1 MFERAA
7 SRQQE
12 MTLISRTA
20 VGLALFCLGLA
31 IGASEA
37 SAQGWWE
44 EPNAPAVPNSWRGL
58 GGSEIDGLRLLVEV
72 EAVRRELK
80 VAGSSEPVIYDAPF
94 YPGLNIRMELM
105 PFAWFRPGSALAPM
119 QVGFVTGKHKVRT
132 SALLASTDGS
142 NEVKIPTRHDG
153 TALGLSYP
161 WRAESGLTVKPMAG
175 WRAVEFALGGN
186 PIYTSSYY
194 EAFEFGTGLGFAPQG
209 RPWRAQAEVLIRP
222 SVDMGSTAAAFGSDE
237 SVWSWAAK
245 AEAEYRISPQWL
257 VRGSAGYDRYA
268 GTFQIG
274 ESAASGKA
282 ELTDSFATFL
292 VALGWA
298 Y

>member
-1 MFERAA
+1 
-7 SRQQE
+7 

-161 WRAESGLTVKPMAG
+161 WRAESGLTVTPMAG

>member
-1 MFERAA
+1 
-7 SRQQE
+7 
-12 MTLISRTA
+12 MTSRTA
-20 VGLALFCLGLA
+20 LGLALACLGLTA
-31 IGASEA
+31 GASDG
-37 SAQGWWE
+37 SAQGWWQ
-44 EPNAPAVPNSWRGL
+44 EPAAPVAPTSWRGL
-58 GGSEIDGLRLLVEV
+58 GGSEIDGVRVLAEV
-72 EAVRRELK
+72 EAVRRELE
-80 VAGSSEPVIYDAPF
+80 VSGSSEPVLYDAPF

-105 PFAWFRPGSALAPM
+105 PFAWLRPGSALAPL

-132 SALLASTDGS
+132 SALLAGTDGS
-142 NEVKIPTRHDG
+142 TEVKIPTRHDG
-153 TALGLSYP
+153 TALSLSYP
-161 WRAESGLTVKPMAG
+161 WRAESGLTVTPVAG

-194 EAFEFGTGLGFAPQG
+194 EGLEFGTGVGFAPRG
-209 RPWRAQAEVLIRP
+209 ASWRAQAEVLLRP

-245 AEAEYRISPQWL
+245 AETEYRISPQWL
-257 VRGSAGYDRYA
+257 VRGAAGYDRYA

-282 ELTDSFATFL
+282 ELTDSFSTFL

>member
-1 MFERAA
+1 
-7 SRQQE
+7 

-44 EPNAPAVPNSWRGL
+44 EPTAPAVPNSWRGL

-72 EAVRRELK
+72 EAVRRELE

-161 WRAESGLTVKPMAG
+161 WRAESGLTVTPMAG

>member
-1 MFERAA
+1 
-7 SRQQE
+7 

-44 EPNAPAVPNSWRGL
+44 EPAIPAVPSSWRGL
-58 GGSEIDGLRLLVEV
+58 GGSEIDGVRLLVEV
-72 EAVRRELK
+72 EAVRRELE

-105 PFAWFRPGSALAPM
+105 PFAWFRPRSALAPL
-119 QVGFVTGKHKVRT
+119 QVGFATGKHKVRT

-142 NEVKIPTRHDG
+142 IEVKIPTRHDG
-153 TALGLSYP
+153 TELSLAYP
-161 WRAESGLTVKPMAG
+161 WRSESGLTVTPMVG

-209 RPWRAQAEVLIRP
+209 HL
-222 SVDMGSTAAAFGSDE
+222 G
-237 SVWSWAAK
+237 
-245 AEAEYRISPQWL
+245 
-257 VRGSAGYDRYA
+257 
-268 GTFQIG
+268 
-274 ESAASGKA
+274 
-282 ELTDSFATFL
+282 
-292 VALGWA
+292 ALRQRL
-298 Y
+298 

>member
-1 MFERAA
+1 M
-7 SRQQE
+7 
-12 MTLISRTA
+12 
-20 VGLALFCLGLA
+20 LFR
-31 IGASEA
+31 S
-37 SAQGWWE
+37 
-44 EPNAPAVPNSWRGL
+44 
-58 GGSEIDGLRLLVEV
+58 
-72 EAVRRELK
+72 
-80 VAGSSEPVIYDAPF
+80 
-94 YPGLNIRMELM
+94 
-105 PFAWFRPGSALAPM
+105 
-119 QVGFVTGKHKVRT
+119 
-132 SALLASTDGS
+132 
-142 NEVKIPTRHDG
+142 
-153 TALGLSYP
+153 
-161 WRAESGLTVKPMAG
+161 
-175 WRAVEFALGGN
+175 GGN

-209 RPWRAQAEVLIRP
+209 EPWRAQAEVLIRP

-245 AEAEYRISPQWL
+245 AEAEYRFSPQWL

-282 ELTDSFATFL
+282 ELTDSFSTFL

>member
-1 MFERAA
+1 
-7 SRQQE
+7 

-20 VGLALFCLGLA
+20 VGMALACLALA
-31 IGASEA
+31 TGATEV
-37 SAQGWWE
+37 SAQGRWQ
-44 EPNAPAVPNSWRGL
+44 EPAAPAVPSTWQEL
-58 GGSEIDGLRLLVEV
+58 GGSEIDGLRLLVETEV
-72 EAVRRELK
+72 VRRELE

-94 YPGLNIRMELM
+94 YPGLNLRMELM
-105 PFAWFRPGSALAPM
+105 PFAWFRPGSALAPL
-119 QVGFVTGKHKVRT
+119 QLGVSTGKHRVRT
-132 SALLASTDGS
+132 SALLASSDGAT
-142 NEVKIPTRHDG
+142 EVKIPTRHDV
-153 TALGLSYP
+153 TALTLSYP
-161 WRAESGLTVKPMAG
+161 WRADSGLTVTPVAG

-194 EAFEFGTGLGFAPQG
+194 EAPEFGTGLGFAPQG
-209 RPWRAQAEVLIRP
+209 APWRLQAELLLRP
-222 SVDMGSTAAAFGSDE
+222 SVEMGSTAAAFGSDE

-245 AEAEYRISPQWL
+245 AEAEYRLSPQWL

-274 ESAASGKA
+274 ETAASGKA

-292 VALGWA
+292 VAVGWA

>member
-1 MFERAA
+1 
-7 SRQQE
+7 

>member
-1 MFERAA
+1 
-7 SRQQE
+7 

-20 VGLALFCLGLA
+20 VGMALACLGLA
-31 IGASEA
+31 TGATEVA
-37 SAQGWWE
+37 AQGWWQ
-44 EPNAPAVPNSWRGL
+44 EPAAPAAPNSWREL
-58 GGSEIDGLRLLVEV
+58 GGSEIDGIRLLVET
-72 EAVRRELK
+72 EAVRRELE
-80 VAGSSEPVIYDAPF
+80 VAGSSEPVLYDAPF

-105 PFAWFRPGSALAPM
+105 PFAWVRPDSALAPL

-132 SALLASTDGS
+132 SALLAGSDGS
-142 NEVKIPTRHDG
+142 IEVKIPTRHDG
-153 TALGLSYP
+153 TALSLSYP
-161 WRAESGLTVKPMAG
+161 WRSESGLTVTPRAG

-209 RPWRAQAEVLIRP
+209 SPWRAQAEVLLRP
-222 SVDMGSTAAAFGSDE
+222 SVDMGSTAEAFGSDA

-245 AEAEYRISPQWL
+245 AEAEYRFSSQWL

-282 ELTDSFATFL
+282 ELTDSFSTFL